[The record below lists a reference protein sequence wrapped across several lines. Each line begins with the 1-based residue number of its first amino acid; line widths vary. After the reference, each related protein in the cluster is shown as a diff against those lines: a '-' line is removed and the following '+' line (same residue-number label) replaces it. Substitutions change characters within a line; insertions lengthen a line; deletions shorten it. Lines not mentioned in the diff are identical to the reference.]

1 MDVQSK
7 IWSWL
12 LQKMGSWIWS
22 RSLCIHFPEERS
34 IYSFQNLLTSEFL
47 TFLGHELSEYMAPST
62 GKQLSVQ
69 LDIREAWSAKWSQ
82 IMIVI
87 WSFRILKKWSWVNLD
102 HNLAKVSWVIV
113 DHEKCDWTLLCLNV
127 TFSVPCITS

>member
-1 MDVQSK
+1 MFNQRSDLDTSK
-7 IWSWL
+7 KWDLWCDL
-12 LQKMGSWIWS
+12 VPF
-22 RSLCIHFPEERS
+22 CIHFSEERS

-47 TFLGHELSEYMAPST
+47 TFLCHELSEYMAPST

-87 WSFRILKKWSWVNLD
+87 WSFRILKKWSWVIVD